1 MGSGQH
7 PLLTGDQEGQ
17 GPRNDL
23 EFGHVKID
31 DTGESRFMEHGVK
44 ARQRMVGRRG
54 GGRVDALTENTE
66 EASKPSHSPS
76 SIPTVPSDLLS
87 PFPLS
92 SCILLC
98 TFIHTTF

>member
-17 GPRNDL
+17 GPWNDL

-44 ARQRMVGRRG
+44 ARP
-54 GGRVDALTENTE
+54 N
-66 EASKPSHSPS
+66 
-76 SIPTVPSDLLS
+76 
-87 PFPLS
+87 
-92 SCILLC
+92 
-98 TFIHTTF
+98 